1 VWHSAAELGLD
12 RDRLLIDSERV
23 PRWHLLVQRASQFL
37 RQNIVALLALTLVLG
52 GGAAFAARTKL
63 PKNSVASKQVK
74 NNSLKGKD
82 LTDGSVTGADL
93 GDASV
98 TGTDLQDGGITGTD
112 LQDGG
117 ITGTDLRDGSVGASD
132 LAPDAADE
140 VRVFFYTGGNAT
152 VFEVPGLLK
161 ATFSCAGNSVNSFAA
176 LSLSPGRAGVY
187 GLEDLNAGS
196 EPAGTAP
203 LVGAATVSRLGDV
216 GMPVGGAGF
225 GGSVFGLGQ
234 LVMFFQTPKM
244 DVYIDLKI
252 SLCGARGTI
261 SIDHK
266 PQGSTITRPVQGQP
280 NVVCESTG
288 AAYCSEQAA

>member
-1 VWHSAAELGLD
+1 MWHSAAELCLD

-23 PRWHLLVQRASQFL
+23 HRWHLLVQRASQFL
-37 RQNIVALLALTLVLG
+37 RQNIVALLALTLVVG

-74 NNSLKGKD
+74 NNSLKSKD
-82 LTDGSVTGADL
+82 LMDGSVTGADL

-112 LQDGG
+112 L
-117 ITGTDLRDGSVGASD
+117 RDGSVGAPD

-266 PQGSTITRPVQGQP
+266 PQGSTITRPAQGGP

>member
-1 VWHSAAELGLD
+1 VWHSAAELCLD

-23 PRWHLLVQRASQFL
+23 HRWHLLVQRASQFL
-37 RQNIVALLALTLVLG
+37 RQNIVALLALTLVVG

-74 NNSLKGKD
+74 NNSLKSKD
-82 LTDGSVTGADL
+82 LMDGSVTGADL

-112 LQDGG
+112 L
-117 ITGTDLRDGSVGASD
+117 RDGSIGAPD

-266 PQGSTITRPVQGQP
+266 PQGSTITRPAQGEP